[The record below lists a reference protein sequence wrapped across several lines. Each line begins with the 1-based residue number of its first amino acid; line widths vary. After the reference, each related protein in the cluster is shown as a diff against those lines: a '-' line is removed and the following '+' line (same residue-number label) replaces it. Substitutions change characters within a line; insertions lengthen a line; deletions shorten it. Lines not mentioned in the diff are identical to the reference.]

1 MAKTLLE
8 AIEELKNLLC
18 RLDRIKNAS
27 DKASAIHIAYEQLA
41 KIRFELIRDF
51 DEVKD
56 ISADNFSLNQINTS
70 VEDGIIIL
78 EFDEALPCQ
87 KIDDAYTSRLHWR
100 SMMNKAL
107 KTLFD
112 EHNDLPYF
120 QTAFVCVEVHKT
132 SKSWDISNRMLNLVI
147 NMLKGNFMPD
157 DAIEN
162 LVICFKGKH
171 SSSEK
176 TVIYI
181 GDYYT
186 KKEKILNLWN

>member
-8 AIEELKNLLC
+8 AISELEQTVHQINKSEINT
-18 RLDRIKNAS
+18 
-27 DKASAIHIAYEQLA
+27 DKANSIRLAYEKLA

-51 DEVKD
+51 DEVQD
-56 ISADNFSLNQINTS
+56 ISSDDFSLNQINAS
-70 VEDGIIIL
+70 VEDDIIVL

-87 KIDDAYTSRLHWR
+87 KIDDAYTSRSHWR

-112 EHNDLPYF
+112 EYNDLPYF
-120 QTAFVCVEVHKT
+120 QTAFVCVEIHKT
-132 SKSWDISNRMLNLVI
+132 SKSWDVSNRMLNLVI

-171 SSSEK
+171 SSCEK

-181 GDYYT
+181 GDYHT
-186 KKEKILNLWN
+186 KKEKILNLWR

>member
-8 AIEELKNLLC
+8 AINELKQLAQQIDSAN
-18 RLDRIKNAS
+18 DGNEKAMRIRTT
-27 DKASAIHIAYEQLA
+27 YEQLA

-51 DEVKD
+51 DEVQD
-56 ISADNFSLNQINTS
+56 IFADDFSLNQVNAY
-70 VEDGIIIL
+70 VEDDVIIL

-87 KIDDAYTSRLHWR
+87 KIDDAYTSRVHWR
-100 SMMNKAL
+100 SIMNKAL
-107 KTLFD
+107 KTLF
-112 EHNDLPYF
+112 EKYNNLPYF

-171 SSSEK
+171 SSCEQ
-176 TVIYI
+176 TVMYV

-186 KKEKILNLWN
+186 KKEKILNLQR

>member
-8 AIEELKNLLC
+8 AINELKQMVQQIDKSENNTTKANSI
-18 RLDRIKNAS
+18 RLV
-27 DKASAIHIAYEQLA
+27 YEQLA

-51 DEVKD
+51 DEVQD
-56 ISADNFSLNQINTS
+56 ISADDFSLNQVNAS
-70 VEDGIIIL
+70 VEDDIIIL

-87 KIDDAYTSRLHWR
+87 KIDDAYTSRAHWR

-107 KTLFD
+107 KTLF
-112 EHNDLPYF
+112 ERYKALPYF

-132 SKSWDISNRMLNLVI
+132 SKSWDVSNRMLNLVI

-171 SSSEK
+171 SNCEK
-176 TVIYI
+176 TVMYV

-186 KKEKILNLWN
+186 KKEKILDLWS